1 MAKRHGKDLS
11 GVEYFEAITV
21 IKCLEHSMRDMKKW
35 DHEGQRHSTGIPH
48 PAQID
53 EYAWIIGDCYKKL
66 RSLTH
71 PGDE

>member
-1 MAKRHGKDLS
+1 
-11 GVEYFEAITV
+11 
-21 IKCLEHSMRDMKKW
+21 CLEHSMRDMKKW

-71 PGDE
+71 PSDE